1 MAQNE
6 KQGLLR
12 FILASAIVLLV
23 VYCVSSSVF
32 LVYLMRDYSLL
43 KQHVR
48 DLRSRVDSLADSR
61 VTARTT
67 VLPSGDF
74 KPSKNKELKVQD
86 AQQVSKYSVNTIYAI

>member
-12 FILASAIVLLV
+12 FLLALAIVLLV

-43 KQHVR
+43 KQHVQ
-48 DLRSRVDSLADSR
+48 DLRSRVDSLAEST
-61 VTARTT
+61 VAARAP
-67 VLPSGDF
+67 VMPSGDF
-74 KPSKNKELKVQD
+74 KLRKNKEFKLQE
-86 AQQVSKYSVNTIYAI
+86 AQQVSK

>member
-48 DLRSRVDSLADSR
+48 DLRSRVDSLTDSR
-61 VTARTT
+61 VAARTT

-74 KPSKNKELKVQD
+74 KPSKNKELKLQE
-86 AQQVSKYSVNTIYAI
+86 AQQVSKNSVSTIYAI